1 MYIVHIAFLF
11 HLLRSNAKKYFQKFK
26 FQFNSIKCFHYTFG
40 RFYRIFMS
48 CFLLFI
54 FVCNCWNNEV
64 IRSRLCSKIQNK
76 MHIRVRQ
83 SNTTVRAI
91 RKILVLHCVN
101 LTRSQR
107 KYPDVQRKVLHS
119 VDCKLTLALSFN
131 IGKNSYNLQFQYL

>member
-64 IRSRLCSKIQNK
+64 IRSCLCSKIQNK

-83 SNTTVRAI
+83 SNTTVRI
-91 RKILVLHCVN
+91 IWKILVLHCVN

-107 KYPDVQRKVLHS
+107 KYPNLQRKVLHY
-119 VDCKLTLALSFN
+119 VDCKRTLALSFSM
-131 IGKNSYNLQFQYL
+131 GKFFYNL